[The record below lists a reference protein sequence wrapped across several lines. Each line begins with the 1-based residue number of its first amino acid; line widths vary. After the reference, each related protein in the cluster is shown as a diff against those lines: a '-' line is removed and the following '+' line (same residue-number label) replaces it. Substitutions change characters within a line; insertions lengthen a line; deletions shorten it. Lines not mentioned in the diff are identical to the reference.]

1 MGRNRDWTE
10 EEVRY
15 PEDRWGSVNVKGIAK
30 GLDCSIYAVK
40 SKATQLGLGDP
51 RTYYDGITVRQL
63 SLVYYSTVDS
73 KV

>member
-15 PEDRWGSVNVKGIAK
+15 LEDRWGSVNVKGIAK

-40 SKATQLGLGDP
+40 SKATRLNSI
-51 RTYYDGITVRQL
+51 RTWR
-63 SLVYYSTVDS
+63 STYIL
-73 KV
+73 